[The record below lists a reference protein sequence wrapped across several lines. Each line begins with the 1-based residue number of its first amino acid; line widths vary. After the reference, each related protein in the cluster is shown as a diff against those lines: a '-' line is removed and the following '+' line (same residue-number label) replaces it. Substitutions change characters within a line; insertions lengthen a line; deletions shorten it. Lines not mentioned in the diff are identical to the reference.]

1 MLFTFFV
8 SFVQKIVSFFV
19 MFGNTFGTTH
29 AIIITVKTP
38 PIHYI
43 KFYYPHSKIPSPKEQ
58 RSIAVLLLY
67 AKSGAMLMHR
77 PAYSPFSFLFP
88 YFLRIR
94 PGICILHLITQFKQ
108 HFVECCQSLGL

>member
-38 PIHYI
+38 QYIIESFTIPIVKY
-43 KFYYPHSKIPSPKEQ
+43 
-58 RSIAVLLLY
+58 LLL
-67 AKSGAMLMHR
+67 KNSDR
-77 PAYSPFSFLFP
+77 
-88 YFLRIR
+88 
-94 PGICILHLITQFKQ
+94 
-108 HFVECCQSLGL
+108 